1 MRRPNGRRR
10 VEMARMQNQSNLQ
23 VTFSK
28 RRDGVFKKA
37 TELSTLCGADVVV
50 VVFSPSNKPYSCG
63 HPSVESIMN
72 RFLGENP
79 PTDTDAPNPIV
90 IAHQNANTD
99 EINRKLNRLEIS
111 LEREKKYGEAL
122 QASRKEPP
130 IEKLSSFDLK
140 NLCKAL
146 EAADEEIERVG
157 RIKKERG
164 FEFPYQTIGSAFAPL
179 RVIEHSSS
187 DSEEGPSGSNE

>member
-1 MRRPNGRRR
+1 
-10 VEMARMQNQSNLQ
+10 MARMHNHINLQ

-28 RRDGVFKKA
+28 RCDGVFKKA
-37 TELSTLCGADVVV
+37 TALFTLCGADIVV

-79 PTDTDAPNPIV
+79 PTDTNAPNPIV
-90 IAHQNANTD
+90 IAHQNANTVGLT
-99 EINRKLNRLEIS
+99 NRKLNRLEIS
-111 LEREKKYGEAL
+111 LEREKKYGEVL
-122 QASRKEPP
+122 QASRKEHP

-140 NLCKAL
+140 NLFKAL
-146 EAADEEIERVG
+146 EAADEEIERVV

-164 FEFPYQTIGSAFAPL
+164 FESPYQTIGSAFAPL
-179 RVIEHSSS
+179 RVTEHSSS
-187 DSEEGPSGSNE
+187 DFYEAVYGSNE